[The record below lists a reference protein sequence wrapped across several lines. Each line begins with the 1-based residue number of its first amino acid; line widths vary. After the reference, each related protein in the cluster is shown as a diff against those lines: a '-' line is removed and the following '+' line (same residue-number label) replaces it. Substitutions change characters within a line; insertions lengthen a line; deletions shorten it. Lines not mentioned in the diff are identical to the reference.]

1 MALGRSPTQRPLRC
15 RHFDSGTLSWFQ
27 ANHRADSQSR
37 ACLPGDHQKRLDEF
51 KGTNTAQ
58 LTREELQS
66 IEASHPV
73 DSTVVHPKMI
83 ESMDPPAFT
92 KNILKRTLQIENG
105 AQLDQLIHTMEEKA
119 QVIEQKLLKY
129 ESKDSDING
138 EEEQK

>member
-1 MALGRSPTQRPLRC
+1 MIAARFHGFKRTIGQIVRVVHVCQETIR
-15 RHFDSGTLSWFQ
+15 
-27 ANHRADSQSR
+27 
-37 ACLPGDHQKRLDEF
+37 KRLDEF

-73 DSTVVHPKMI
+73 DSTVIHPKMI

>member
-1 MALGRSPTQRPLRC
+1 
-15 RHFDSGTLSWFQ
+15 
-27 ANHRADSQSR
+27 
-37 ACLPGDHQKRLDEF
+37 
-51 KGTNTAQ
+51 
-58 LTREELQS
+58 
-66 IEASHPV
+66 
-73 DSTVVHPKMI
+73 MI

-129 ESKDSDING
+129 ESKDSEING